1 VTLSHFTF
9 LWCLEKGK
17 ENNVEENVEEREER
31 KNLPRVALLAQV
43 FYASHLYER
52 LSLLT
57 APVAPHLQHL
67 NFFIL
72 TRENRG
78 VWAVR
83 R

>member
-1 VTLSHFTF
+1 MTLSPFTF

-17 ENNVEENVEEREER
+17 KNDVEENVEGRKEW

-43 FYASHLYER
+43 FASHLYER

-57 APVAPHLQHL
+57 APVAPHPQHL

-72 TRENRG
+72 TRENRE

>member
-1 VTLSHFTF
+1 VTPSHFTF

-17 ENNVEENVEEREER
+17 ENKVEENVEEREER

-43 FYASHLYER
+43 FASYLYKR
-52 LSLLT
+52 LGLLT
-57 APVAPHLQHL
+57 APVAPHPQHL

>member
-1 VTLSHFTF
+1 MTPSHFTF
-9 LWCLEKGK
+9 LWCLEKEK
-17 ENNVEENVEEREER
+17 ENNVEEKVEEREEW
-31 KNLPRVALLAQV
+31 KNLSCVALLAQV
-43 FYASHLYER
+43 FASHLYER

-57 APVAPHLQHL
+57 APVASHPQHL